1 MSSFDCVNDGEAVVH
16 DHLPHLDRVGPVVAH
31 VQLDLARREHGPLDR
46 QVLLRHPD
54 PVEPGRVERDE
65 QPDGERE
72 HDERGEAREPGRT
85 APGDGG
91 GFHQLTSKKPIQ
103 PSSANSL
110 TWAWNMYLPVY
121 GKRSSR
127 MPRSPWP
134 WITVSVKSRGS
145 SRVPVG

>member
-1 MSSFDCVNDGEAVVH
+1 M
-16 DHLPHLDRVGPVVAH
+16 
-31 VQLDLARREHGPLDR
+31 QLDLPRLEDGALDC
-46 QVLLRHPD
+46 QVLLGHPD
-54 PVEPGRVERDE
+54 PIEPGRVERHE
-65 QPDGERE
+65 QADGERE
-72 HDERGEAREPGRT
+72 HDERCEPREPGGP
-85 APGDGG
+85 APRGDGR
-91 GFHQLTSKKPIQ
+91 GFHQVTSKKPIQ
-103 PSSANSL
+103 PNSANSL